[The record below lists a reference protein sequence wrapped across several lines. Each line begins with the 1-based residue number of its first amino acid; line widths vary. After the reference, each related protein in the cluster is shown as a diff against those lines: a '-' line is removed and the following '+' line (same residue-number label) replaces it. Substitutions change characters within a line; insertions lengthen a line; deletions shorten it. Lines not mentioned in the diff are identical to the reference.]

1 MALPLAQVVLPPS
14 PQNVLRPANP
24 NNPPT
29 PTDIM
34 NGAKYK
40 KQLYDE
46 LGNFFVSF
54 SCSIMFTKHFEASKN
69 PNVTSLHY
77 ADATRY
83 EHRLVAA
90 FDLSQL
96 PPLAGAGVPA
106 PAPAAPLVAG
116 IAELLAG
123 QQNGQQN
130 ILSILNILEGMQT
143 QIAQIDRR
151 TAFTVNQTRGN
162 GVRRPYDEVRFLD
175 NSLPS
180 QAVPGRAPL
189 PVLGTMLDIRALS
202 GPEATTYLR
211 NHGILPAN
219 IPHLTADRREQLA
232 EMIGCI
238 GYHEL

>member
-24 NNPPT
+24 NNPPS

-46 LGNFFVSF
+46 L
-54 SCSIMFTKHFEASKN
+54 ASKN

-83 EHRLVAA
+83 EHKLVAA

-96 PPLAGAGVPA
+96 PPLGGAGVPPA

-130 ILSILNILEGMQT
+130 ILNILNILEGMQT

-151 TAFTVNQTRGN
+151 SAFAVNQTRGN
-162 GVRRPYDEVRFLD
+162 GVGRPYDEVRFLD

-189 PVLGTMLDIRALS
+189 PVLSTMLDICALS

>member
-1 MALPLAQVVLPPS
+1 MALLLDQVVLPPS

-40 KQLYDE
+40 KQLCDE
-46 LGNFFVSF
+46 L
-54 SCSIMFTKHFEASKN
+54 ASKN
-69 PNVTSLHY
+69 PNITLLHY

-83 EHRLVAA
+83 EHKLIAA

-96 PPLAGAGVPA
+96 PPLAGAGVPPA
-106 PAPAAPLVAG
+106 PAPAAPLVTG

-123 QQNGQQN
+123 QQN
-130 ILSILNILEGMQT
+130 ILNILEGMQT

-151 TAFTVNQTRGN
+151 SAFAINQTRGN
-162 GVRRPYDEVRFLD
+162 GVGRPYDEVRFLD

-180 QAVPGRAPL
+180 QAVSGRAPL
-189 PVLGTMLDIRALS
+189 PVLNTMLDICALS
-202 GPEATTYLR
+202 GPEVTTYLR

-219 IPHLTADRREQLA
+219 IPHFNC
-232 EMIGCI
+232 GPS
-238 GYHEL
+238 

>member
-46 LGNFFVSF
+46 LGNFFVCF
-54 SCSIMFTKHFEASKN
+54 SCSISLNIFEASKN
-69 PNVTSLHY
+69 PNVTLLHY

-96 PPLAGAGVPA
+96 PPLAGAGVP
-106 PAPAAPLVAG
+106 PAPA
-116 IAELLAG
+116 
-123 QQNGQQN
+123 
-130 ILSILNILEGMQT
+130 
-143 QIAQIDRR
+143 
-151 TAFTVNQTRGN
+151 
-162 GVRRPYDEVRFLD
+162 
-175 NSLPS
+175 
-180 QAVPGRAPL
+180 RAH
-189 PVLGTMLDIRALS
+189 IS
-202 GPEATTYLR
+202 FF
-211 NHGILPAN
+211 
-219 IPHLTADRREQLA
+219 
-232 EMIGCI
+232 
-238 GYHEL
+238 

>member
-14 PQNVLRPANP
+14 PQNVLCPANP

-46 LGNFFVSF
+46 L
-54 SCSIMFTKHFEASKN
+54 ASKN
-69 PNVTSLHY
+69 PNVTLLHY

-83 EHRLVAA
+83 EHKLVAA

-96 PPLAGAGVPA
+96 PPLAGAGFPPA
-106 PAPAAPLVAG
+106 PAPAHISFFQILLPYGLTFSVTAAAPLVAG

-123 QQNGQQN
+123 QQN
-130 ILSILNILEGMQT
+130 ILNILEGMQT

-151 TAFTVNQTRGN
+151 SAFAINQTRGN
-162 GVRRPYDEVRFLD
+162 GVGRPYDEVRFLD

-189 PVLGTMLDIRALS
+189 PVLNNMLDICALS
-202 GPEATTYLR
+202 GPEVTTYLR

-219 IPHLTADRREQLA
+219 IPHLTADRRERLA

>member
-106 PAPAAPLVAG
+106 PARAHISLFKILLPYGLTYYVTAAAPLVAG

-151 TAFTVNQTRGN
+151 TAFVKFTA
-162 GVRRPYDEVRFLD
+162 
-175 NSLPS
+175 S
-180 QAVPGRAPL
+180 QK
-189 PVLGTMLDIRALS
+189 D
-202 GPEATTYLR
+202 
-211 NHGILPAN
+211 
-219 IPHLTADRREQLA
+219 
-232 EMIGCI
+232 
-238 GYHEL
+238 

>member
-1 MALPLAQVVLPPS
+1 MALPLTQVVLPPS

-40 KQLYDE
+40 KQLCDE
-46 LGNFFVSF
+46 L
-54 SCSIMFTKHFEASKN
+54 ASKN

-83 EHRLVAA
+83 EHKLVAA

-96 PPLAGAGVPA
+96 PPLDGAGAPPA

-130 ILSILNILEGMQT
+130 ILNILNILEGMQT

-151 TAFTVNQTRGN
+151 SAFAVNQTRGN
-162 GVRRPYDEVRFLD
+162 GVGRPYDEVRFLD

-180 QAVPGRAPL
+180 QAAPGRAPL
-189 PVLGTMLDIRALS
+189 PVLSTMLDIRALS